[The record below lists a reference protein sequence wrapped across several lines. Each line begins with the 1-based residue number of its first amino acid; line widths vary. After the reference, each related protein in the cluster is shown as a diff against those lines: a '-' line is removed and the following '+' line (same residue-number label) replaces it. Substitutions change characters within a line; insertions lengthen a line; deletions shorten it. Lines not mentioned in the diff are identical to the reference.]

1 MDTDSRVRTLA
12 LAILE
17 TLDRYGTLS
26 GRELHGRVEETIPE
40 IHPSEYADALQ
51 RVRTLEL
58 VEEIDA
64 GYAWL
69 YSLTNTGILVLE
81 KQRSD
86 NDSGLY

>member
-1 MDTDSRVRTLA
+1 MNTDSRVRTLA

-17 TLDRYGTLS
+17 ALDRFGTLS
-26 GRELHGRVEETIPE
+26 GRVLHARVEETIPE
-40 IHPSEYADALQ
+40 IHPSEYAEALQ

-69 YSLTNTGILVLE
+69 YSLTNTGVVVLE
-81 KQRSD
+81 KHRSD
-86 NDSGLY
+86 NDLGLC